1 MIKKLLWFL
10 PLLLILLTGCG
21 QKMQMIAQEETVQY
35 TNTLVPNED
44 AERLIEK
51 SFRASEVP
59 WDEER
64 LGRIEKARN
73 AISGKAEYIQDRLN
87 FDSALPYYEYKSWF
101 EFTAY
106 QYMKLQ
112 IELDARIA
120 IEGAISEEGAALYK
134 YARRDINSLLDMER
148 TKISATEKS
157 IEDKATAAT
166 IEDMK
171 MIYKTIKPLVDMV
184 L

>member
-1 MIKKLLWFL
+1 MLT
-10 PLLLILLTGCG
+10 LLTGCG
-21 QKMQMIAQEETVQY
+21 QKMQLIAQEETIVY
-35 TNTLVPNED
+35 SNTLIPNED

-51 SFRASEVP
+51 AFRASEVP

-64 LGRIEKARN
+64 SVRVEKARN
-73 AISGKAEYIQDRLN
+73 AIAGMADYINDRLN
-87 FDSALPYYEYKSWF
+87 FDSALPYYNYKNWF

-112 IELDARIA
+112 VELDARIA

-134 YARRDINSLLDMER
+134 YARRDILTLLDMER